1 MITNINGLDVKI
13 IKKVLTNVEVDYIV
27 KTVVDI
33 YFEKEDFE
41 NIPYSPLTARTNFYS
56 LLFQLCVEDYDGEDI
71 KKYNEL
77 YEHDVQGYILSKIR
91 NASEAKKLIEE
102 SIKLATSISGVI
114 EKYLSKFMD
123 LMTQNTL
130 SSSDINKALNQ
141 LPADWKKVYGEFM
154 QITGQT
160 SKETQN

>member
-1 MITNINGLDVKI
+1 MKKRRDFNKMITNINGLDVKI
-13 IKKVLTNVEVDYIV
+13 IKEVLTNVEVDYIV

-77 YEHDVQGYILSKIR
+77 YEHDVQGYILSEIR

-102 SIKLATSISGVI
+102 LQLV
-114 EKYLSKFMD
+114 Y
-123 LMTQNTL
+123 
-130 SSSDINKALNQ
+130 NKTRQA
-141 LPADWKKVYGEFM
+141 G
-154 QITGQT
+154 IT
-160 SKETQN
+160 KEITEIVGGAAAVS